1 MQPES
6 RKLLLDM
13 LEAGNAVMGF
23 VGGKSLSDF
32 KQDALLRS
40 GIYFNF
46 IVIGEALSQ
55 LKRIDEATAQEI
67 GEHAKI
73 VGFRNQIVHG
83 YARLDD
89 EITWRIIEKD
99 LLALLLEIEA
109 LMKP

>member
-13 LEAGNAVMGF
+13 LEAGNAVVGF
-23 VGGKSLSDF
+23 VGGKHLSDF

-55 LKRIDEATAQEI
+55 LKKIDEPTARQI
-67 GEHAKI
+67 GEHTKI

-83 YARLDD
+83 YGRLDD
-89 EITWRIIEKD
+89 EVTWRIIEKD
-99 LLALLLEIEA
+99 LPALLLEIDA
-109 LMKP
+109 LMRT

>member
-13 LEAGNAVMGF
+13 LEAGNAVIGF
-23 VGGKSLSDF
+23 VRGKSVSDF
-32 KQDALLRS
+32 KQEALLRS

-55 LKRIDEATAQEI
+55 LKKFDEPTARQI
-67 GEHAKI
+67 GEHTKI

-83 YARLDD
+83 YSRLDD
-89 EITWRIIEKD
+89 EVTWRIIEKD
-99 LLALLLEIEA
+99 LPALLTEIEI
-109 LMKP
+109 LMRS